1 MEILISAVIGG
12 IIGGL
17 FGLIIQFSVKDP
29 QKRKKLAPL
38 AVMPVVIAMPLL
50 NQSGVPQKVLG
61 LFSPTYR
68 VQNYMA
74 EKMKPLLEDPRV
86 KPELEKGEQHAYAFA
101 FILTQQGIKHLED
114 KDLDRWNEFRIKM
127 SELHKPFCTG
137 LMNGQVSD
145 KIALEAF
152 SVLPQET
159 MNEFIDLMLKGAKRK
174 LNNEGSPK
182 THVTFLQQGLKEII
196 DSLPETEKEKFAK
209 ILFDPKNANEEDAC
223 WATLKLL
230 NGAKNVSQENRAKM
244 FKMMAGV

>member
-12 IIGGL
+12 LIAAI
-17 FGLIIQFSVKDP
+17 FGLIIQFSIKDP
-29 QKRKKLAPL
+29 QKRKKIAPF

-50 NQSGVPQKVLG
+50 NQARVPQKILG
-61 LFSPTYR
+61 MFSPTYR
-68 VQNYMA
+68 IQNYMA

-101 FILTQQGIKHLED
+101 FILTQQGIKHLD
-114 KDLDRWNEFRIKM
+114 DIDLDRWNDLRIKM
-127 SELHKPFCTG
+127 SELHKPFCIG

-159 MNEFIDLMLKGAKRK
+159 MDEFINLMLKGAKRK

-196 DSLPETEKEKFAK
+196 DGLPGDEKDKFSK
-209 ILFDPKNANEEDAC
+209 VLFDPKNANDEDAC